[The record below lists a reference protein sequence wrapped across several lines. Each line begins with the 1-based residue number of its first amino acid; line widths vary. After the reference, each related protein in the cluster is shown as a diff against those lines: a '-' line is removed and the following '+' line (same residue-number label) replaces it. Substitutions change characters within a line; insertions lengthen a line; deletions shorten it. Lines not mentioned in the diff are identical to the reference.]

1 MNELAS
7 VPLFRAMGW
16 SLIHS
21 LWQGALLA
29 LLAVVALR
37 LARHRSAELRYA
49 IASLS
54 LAFLVLA
61 FLGTLLWVL
70 GNDRPLPTGDGFL
83 ITSGGVGQG
92 NSGWLPQLHAA
103 LGPWIPWL
111 FLAWILGFS
120 LRLMQI
126 GRSMAWLYGPCLGSL
141 KLPSVEWLARFEAL
155 RVQSRLQ
162 IPVRMG
168 LSDQV
173 DSLVVLGWLKPVVL
187 VPISAMMSLSPEGLE
202 ALLAHEL
209 AHVRRGDFLA
219 NVVQTFAEA
228 LLFYH
233 PAVWWLSSRIRQE
246 REHCCDDAAV
256 QVCGDP
262 VIYASALAGLE
273 NLRIQP
279 KPVLDLAPAASGGRL
294 MLRIQRLL
302 RPRITHETAT
312 PLAVLL
318 PALLL
323 VAILGVA
330 TLSASDAPKPAPVAE
345 PVEMK
350 FSKVRVKHQPDPPP
364 YPSEAKAAHIQGTVV
379 VSVTIGKDGKV
390 TDATAISGPVEL
402 RAYAV
407 DYARNWEFEPTKVKG
422 KPVPA
427 RFTLTMPFRL
437 Q

>member
-1 MNELAS
+1 
-7 VPLFRAMGW
+7 
-16 SLIHS
+16 
-21 LWQGALLA
+21 
-29 LLAVVALR
+29 
-37 LARHRSAELRYA
+37 
-49 IASLS
+49 
-54 LAFLVLA
+54 
-61 FLGTLLWVL
+61 
-70 GNDRPLPTGDGFL
+70 
-83 ITSGGVGQG
+83 
-92 NSGWLPQLHAA
+92 
-103 LGPWIPWL
+103 
-111 FLAWILGFS
+111 
-120 LRLMQI
+120 
-126 GRSMAWLYGPCLGSL
+126 
-141 KLPSVEWLARFEAL
+141 
-155 RVQSRLQ
+155 
-162 IPVRMG
+162 
-168 LSDQV
+168 
-173 DSLVVLGWLKPVVL
+173 
-187 VPISAMMSLSPEGLE
+187 
-202 ALLAHEL
+202 
-209 AHVRRGDFLA
+209 
-219 NVVQTFAEA
+219 
-228 LLFYH
+228 
-233 PAVWWLSSRIRQE
+233 
-246 REHCCDDAAV
+246 
-256 QVCGDP
+256 
-262 VIYASALAGLE
+262 
-273 NLRIQP
+273 
-279 KPVLDLAPAASGGRL
+279 

-407 DYARNWEFEPTKVKG
+407 DYARNCEFEPTKVKG